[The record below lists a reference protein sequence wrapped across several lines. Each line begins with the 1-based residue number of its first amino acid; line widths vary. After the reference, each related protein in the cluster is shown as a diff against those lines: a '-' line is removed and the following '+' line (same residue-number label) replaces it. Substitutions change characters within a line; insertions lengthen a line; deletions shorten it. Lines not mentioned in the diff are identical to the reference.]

1 MKQDGHVV
9 HNTYAQNV
17 YENCSAIIDADVL
30 SDFVGNVELG
40 LLDDMQEEVK
50 KMRKKIGDEEI
61 HKEQQKIVKPMVD
74 ALKEQMK

>member
-1 MKQDGHVV
+1 M
-9 HNTYAQNV
+9 
-17 YENCSAIIDADVL
+17 
-30 SDFVGNVELG
+30 ELG